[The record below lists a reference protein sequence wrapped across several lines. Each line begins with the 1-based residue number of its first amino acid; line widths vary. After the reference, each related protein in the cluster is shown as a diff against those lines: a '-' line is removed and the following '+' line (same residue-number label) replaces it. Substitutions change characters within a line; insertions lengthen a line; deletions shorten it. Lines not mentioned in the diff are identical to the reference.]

1 MANGRELHSMAF
13 LHGHELRRPR
23 LCCGADT
30 VQHAEGGQPLEQ
42 MGALELGDRSLL
54 LGRALA
60 MPERAI
66 VLGRLVK
73 HRVAEEE

>member
-1 MANGRELHSMAF
+1 MALLHGRELSS
-13 LHGHELRRPR
+13 PR
-23 LCCGADT
+23 FCCAADA
-30 VQHAEGGQPLEQ
+30 VQQAESDQPLEQ
-42 MGALELGDRSLL
+42 MGALELGDRSL